1 MMKTILKCLI
11 DFSLFEKYEKEYFI
25 RNKIIPIFE
34 DNIYLKVAVCKSSN
48 LNSIKNDF
56 ANDIQAVTME
66 LVKKQREKQAQEGQG
81 PRMYT
86 SK

>member
-1 MMKTILKCLI
+1 MKTILKCLI

-34 DNIYLKVAVCKSSN
+34 DNIYLIVAVCKSSN

-56 ANDIQAVTME
+56 AKLISFEEIDTLELFFIVSNLDKKILLNDLAN
-66 LVKKQREKQAQEGQG
+66 K
-81 PRMYT
+81 
-86 SK
+86 